1 MEFVAGKTT
10 TTTTK
15 SSKIH
20 MESERTPNSQ
30 NILTKKNNVGKL
42 MLPDFKTYYKASV
55 VKVVVLFTCCHVGIF
70 GNPRNYSLPLSM
82 GFPRQEYWSG
92 LPFPSP
98 RDLSNPRT
106 ALMSPGL
113 LQCPMNYRQI
123 LYC

>member
-82 GFPRQEYWSG
+82 GFPRREYWSG

-98 RDLSNPRT
+98 GDLPD
-106 ALMSPGL
+106 PGIKRVSL
-113 LQCPMNYRQI
+113 DRKSVV
-123 LYC
+123 